1 MVVALYVIALAM
13 IGGGAASIAYGYGI
27 VLNERGWTMV
37 ISGATVLAGGLVLL
51 GIAVVAARIQRI
63 ERELANFARR
73 SDAGCGRSSDVAA
86 ILRKPSRR
94 PKPRVRRPPPSSAVS
109 VAAVGQEE
117 QAVLKAADVIPESGP
132 PEPPMRAAPPANR
145 SRPSAEPSGPA
156 VVGTYNSGGNAYVM
170 YADGSIEADTPTGR
184 YRFKSLD
191 ELKDFIA
198 AGGEDGGPRS
208 G

>member
-1 MVVALYVIALAM
+1 MVIALYVIALAM

-51 GIAVVAARIQRI
+51 GIAVVAGRIRRI
-63 ERELANFARR
+63 ERELANFRDHVMRLGTFFPSPR
-73 SDAGCGRSSDVAA
+73 SFESQPAPEAEG
-86 ILRKPSRR
+86 
-94 PKPRVRRPPPSSAVS
+94 PPPAAERRGP

-117 QAVLKAADVIPESGP
+117 QAVLKAADIIPESGP
-132 PEPPMRAAPPANR
+132 PEPPMRAAPPREQEPAE
-145 SRPSAEPSGPA
+145 PEPSGPA
-156 VVGTYNSGGNAYVM
+156 VVGTYNSGGNSYVM
-170 YADGSIEADTPTGR
+170 YADGAIEADTPTGR

-198 AGGEDGGPRS
+198 AGGEDGGSRS
-208 G
+208 S

>member
-1 MVVALYVIALAM
+1 MVIALYVIALAM

-51 GIAVVAARIQRI
+51 GIAVVAARIRRI
-63 ERELANFARR
+63 ERELANFRDHVMRLGTVFPSPR
-73 SDAGCGRSSDVAA
+73 SFGSEPAPEAEG
-86 ILRKPSRR
+86 
-94 PKPRVRRPPPSSAVS
+94 PPPAAEQRGL

-117 QAVLKAADVIPESGP
+117 QAVLKAADIIPESGP
-132 PEPPMRAAPPANR
+132 PEPPMRAAPLREQERAEP
-145 SRPSAEPSGPA
+145 EPSGPA
-156 VVGTYNSGGNAYVM
+156 VVGTYNSGGNSYVM
-170 YADGSIEADTPTGR
+170 YADGAIEADTPTGR

-198 AGGEDGGPRS
+198 AGGEDGGQRS
-208 G
+208 S